1 LPCWSISSLSFLG
14 LGVQSPEAEW
24 AMITYG
30 RAFIFDA
37 WWYPSFL
44 VYIHHGDDRQHPAT
58 ARTP

>member
-1 LPCWSISSLSFLG
+1 
-14 LGVQSPEAEW
+14 
-24 AMITYG
+24 MITYG